1 MAIKKIG
8 ATIAL
13 DGEKEFRSAI
23 TAINAGMKTMASEMK
38 LVSSQYKTNQNSIE
52 ALTAKSRILGAQY
65 ESQKEKISVYK
76 TALSGA
82 ADAEKKAADKVND
95 LKKKLEDAKK
105 KMSEM
110 EKASDTTSEEL
121 EEQQKVI
128 SELERELGKAET
140 GFVNAEK
147 NTAKW
152 QTSLNNAE
160 AELHDLDAELKKND
174 KYLDEAER
182 STDNT
187 ARSID
192 EYGDE
197 VVEAKRET
205 STFGDVLKANL
216 TSTAIISAVKKL
228 AGTVKEI
235 SAAVIEVGSNFDY
248 AMSKVQSLCGATGEE
263 LENLRDLAKEIGA
276 STKFSATEAAEG
288 LQYMALAGWDTQEML
303 DGLGGVVS
311 LAAAADMDLAR
322 ASDILTDSM
331 TALGD
336 SAQDANRYADVLAKT
351 QASSNTTVDLLGE
364 SFTNCAATAG
374 SYGFSLEDVATALG
388 VMANAGIKGSMA
400 GTNLSIIMSRLAT
413 NTNGARDTLEELGV
427 EFFDSQGNCRDL
439 GDVIVELCDATKDM
453 TDKEKAAIV
462 TSIAGKNAQ
471 KSLNAILNQGSEAY
485 IELNESLE
493 NCNGAAQQMS
503 DIMQDNLQGDIT
515 KLKSTTEALG
525 ITLYEKFES
534 SFRSAAQTATE
545 SIADLNHELQHGGIG
560 RAVDDLADAFA
571 DAAGDVMEFAKGALE
586 IAIEGLTWLID
597 NKEIVIGVLAG
608 IGTGML
614 VFKVAPVIETCVT
627 AIRGFIA
634 ATESAGVAQ
643 AAFNVIANMNPYVLL
658 ATAIGAAVTAL
669 VIFAS
674 NCEATKT
681 ETDLLIEST
690 RELNEEMDDIA
701 EKADESTKAWE
712 DQVVTL
718 DAEGTAAKSLA
729 DKLIELS
736 ESSETTRASKQRMV
750 DIIDKL
756 NEMVP
761 GLTLA
766 IDEETGALN
775 MSKDAL
781 YEAVAASEAYNKAK
795 AAQAKL
801 ADITSQ
807 QVDMEIALA
816 EAEENVAKIEEKLTE
831 IEAERTRVLE
841 EGTDGYV
848 EYNGVTTDQYYALC
862 DLTDQE
868 WELNR
873 ARDEAMESME
883 GLRSSYDELD
893 ASYETVY
900 GYMES
905 HIEESGYIVD
915 AYGNVQEE
923 VEETA
928 DVTEEAMESMEES
941 VEEATQNI
949 VENIQGQ
956 IDMFEAFNGE
966 LELTTEELLSNMQSQ
981 IDGVNS
987 WSDNIQTLADRG
999 INQGLLQYLADMGP
1013 DGAGYVSLFASM
1025 TDEELEKA
1033 NEMWAESMTLAET
1046 TGEEVAKATGVMVD
1060 ELENS
1065 KEGIKGKAKEVGEN
1079 IPAGMIE
1086 GINAMSNE
1094 AREELLNSHKTMLDG
1109 SYSFFDLHSPSKVY
1123 KEIGENLMQGLS
1135 DGIEGNSSS
1144 PAGTMRSAM
1153 QDVISE
1159 TNSALGTG
1167 GGSSSAFSEIGGSV
1181 MSGLESGLSYNGYKV
1196 TNEASTIA
1204 YDAMMAM
1211 DRGLYWGNFDTI
1223 GGNVISGL
1231 VGGIYNGASSVTNAI
1246 SSVCSNA
1253 IWAAKYA
1260 LGIASPSKVF
1270 KQLGAYTAEG
1280 FAIGYEEEMPEINA
1294 MIADSVK
1301 IPSFA
1306 SGELSLAGGGS
1317 MESRDMDLASMLAE
1331 YLPFLKVLAE
1341 KNTDIYIDRT
1351 KLTGEMDRSLG
1362 RMQKFAERG

>member
-1 MAIKKIG
+1 
-8 ATIAL
+8 
-13 DGEKEFRSAI
+13 
-23 TAINAGMKTMASEMK
+23 
-38 LVSSQYKTNQNSIE
+38 
-52 ALTAKSRILGAQY
+52 
-65 ESQKEKISVYK
+65 QKEKISIYR
-76 TALSGA
+76 TALANA

-105 KMSEM
+105 RMSEM

-121 EEQQKVI
+121 EEQQRVV
-128 SELERELGKAET
+128 SELEKELGKAET

-160 AELHDLDAELKKND
+160 AELHDLDSELKKND
-174 KYLDEAER
+174 GYLDEAER

-187 ARSID
+187 AKSID

-228 AGTVKEI
+228 AGAVKEV
-235 SAAVIEVGSNFDY
+235 SGAVIQVGSDFDY
-248 AMSKVQSLCGATGEE
+248 AMSKVQSLCGATGKD
-263 LENLRDLAKEIGA
+263 LEDLRDLAKEIGA

-288 LQYMALAGWDTQEML
+288 LQYMALAGWDTNEML

-374 SYGFSLEDVATALG
+374 AYGFSLEDVASALG

-413 NTNGARDTLEELGV
+413 NTGGARDTLEELGV
-427 EFFDSQGNCRDL
+427 EFFDNQGNCRDL

-485 IELNESLE
+485 LELNGTLE
-493 NCNGAAQQMS
+493 NCTGAAQQMS
-503 DIMQDNLQGDIT
+503 DIMEDNLQGDIT

-525 ITLYEKFES
+525 ITLYEKFEGA
-534 SFRSAAQTATE
+534 FRSAAQTATE
-545 SIADLNHELQHGGIG
+545 SIADLNDELQHGGIG

-586 IAIEGLTWLID
+586 VAIEALTWLID
-597 NKEIVIGVLAG
+597 NREVVIGVLAG
-608 IGTGML
+608 IGTGLL
-614 VFKVAPVIETCVT
+614 VFKVAPIVETCVT

-701 EKADESTKAWE
+701 EKADESTKAWD
-712 DQVVTL
+712 DQVVSL
-718 DAEGTAAKSLA
+718 DAEGTATENLA
-729 DKLIELS
+729 GKLIELS
-736 ESSETTRASKQRMV
+736 ESSETTRASKQRML

-775 MSKDAL
+775 MSKEAIL
-781 YEAVAASEAYNKAK
+781 EAVEANVAYNKAK
-795 AAQAKL
+795 AAQEKL
-801 ADITSQ
+801 SEITSQ

-816 EAEENVAKIEEKLTE
+816 EAEDNVAKIEEKLAGIQE
-831 IEAERTRVLE
+831 ERNRICE
-841 EGTDGYV
+841 EGVNGYV
-848 EYNGVTTDQYYALC
+848 EYNGVTQDSYYALC
-862 DLTDQE
+862 DLSDQE
-868 WELNR
+868 WELNE
-873 ARDEAMESME
+873 ARDEAVASME
-883 GLRSSYDELD
+883 GLRTSYDELD
-893 ASYETVY
+893 ATYETVY
-900 GYMES
+900 GYMEQ

-915 AYGNVQEE
+915 AYGNIETE

-928 DVTEEAMESMEES
+928 EVTEEAMESMEES
-941 VEEATQNI
+941 VEDATQTI
-949 VENIQGQ
+949 IENISDQ
-956 IDMFEAFNGE
+956 IDMFAAFNGE
-966 LELTTEELLSNMQSQ
+966 MALTTEELLTNMQSQ
-981 IDGVNS
+981 IDGVNN
-987 WSDNIQTLADRG
+987 WSANIQTLADRG

-1013 DGAGYVSLFASM
+1013 DGAGYVATFAAM

-1033 NEMWAESMTLAET
+1033 NQMWAESITLAET
-1046 TGEEVAKATGVMVD
+1046 AGEEVAEATGVMVD

-1065 KEGIKGKAKEVGEN
+1065 KEGIKNKAKEVGEN

-1086 GINAMSNE
+1086 GINVLSNE
-1094 AREELLNSHKTMLDG
+1094 AREELLNSHKSMLDG
-1109 SYSFFDLHSPSKVY
+1109 SYTFFDLHSPSRVY
-1123 KEIGENLMQGLS
+1123 KDIGENLMQGLS
-1135 DGIEGNSSS
+1135 DGITGNSDAPSS
-1144 PAGTMRSAM
+1144 SMRSAM
-1153 QDVISE
+1153 QDVVSE
-1159 TNSALGTG
+1159 TNSTLGTG
-1167 GGSSSAFSEIGGSV
+1167 WGSSSVFSGIGANIL
-1181 MSGLESGLSYNGYKV
+1181 SGLESGISGNSYKAV
-1196 TNEASTIA
+1196 NEASSVA
-1204 YDAMMAM
+1204 YQAMSAM
-1211 DRGLYWGNFDTI
+1211 DKGLYWGNFDTI

-1231 VGGIYNGASSVTNAI
+1231 VGGIYGGASSVVSAI

-1270 KQLGAYTAEG
+1270 KELGAYTAEG
-1280 FAIGYEEEMPEINA
+1280 FAIGYEEEMPEVNA

-1306 SGELSLAGGGS
+1306 SGELALAGGG
-1317 MESRDMDLASMLAE
+1317 RVNAGQMDLASMLAE

-1341 KNTDIYIDRT
+1341 KNTDIYLDRT